1 MSDTPVGPGSW
12 QASDGKWYPAEQAP
26 GAVPPPTYSAG
37 SAGSPAPGHAASPAG
52 VPGPLA
58 SWGERAIAFLI
69 DTAIVVVGFIA
80 VMIVSAILGAIV
92 DILGLLVGLVGYLGM
107 IGALFYFNYMQGET
121 GASPGKK
128 VTGLKVLGIQSGQPI
143 GGGLGIVRYIAHFLD
158 GLICNLGY
166 LLPLIDEKKQTIAD
180 KVMSTVVVTGQ
191 PKQDFGPDIF
201 KI

>member
-12 QASDGKWYPAEQAP
+12 QASDGKWYPEEQAP
-26 GAVPPPTYSAG
+26 GATPPP
-37 SAGSPAPGHAASPAG
+37 SPAPGAAGAPQG

-58 SWGERAIAFLI
+58 SWGQRAIAFLI
-69 DTAIVVVGFIA
+69 DAAIVFVGFIL
-80 VMIVSAILGAIV
+80 VIIVAGILGAIV
-92 DILGLLVGLVGYLGM
+92 DVIGVLVGLVGYLGLF
-107 IGALFYFNYMQGET
+107 GALIYFMYMQGET

-128 VTGLKVLGIQSGQPI
+128 LTGLSVVGIQSGQPI

-166 LLPLIDEKKQTIAD
+166 LLPLVDEKNQTIAD
-180 KVMSTVVVTGQ
+180 KVMSTVVVTGR

-201 KI
+201 KL